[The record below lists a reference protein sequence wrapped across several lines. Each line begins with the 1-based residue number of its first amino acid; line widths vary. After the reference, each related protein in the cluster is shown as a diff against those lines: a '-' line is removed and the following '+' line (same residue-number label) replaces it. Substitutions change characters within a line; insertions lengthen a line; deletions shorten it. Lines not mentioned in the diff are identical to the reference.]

1 MLRHLTGLLAG
12 LALAPPLWLALAWA
26 CGELYPNVLRGGAE
40 GFSPLALA
48 AVGTLMA
55 VGVVCGFLAGA
66 RVTPLAAFVAG
77 AVPLAY
83 ALWPVL
89 APGSVDAVLPGWIPP
104 DSLFH
109 PRGPGLPAGLLVGAL
124 LFISAVVPSR
134 WRSYRAGDPPPAPL
148 PVPAPAPA
156 PAGRGGPAPRGTVD
170 DAAEPV
176 GAYPDDAYTGDP
188 YADDLD
194 GDPAKT
200 TTPLRRGRAA
210 DAPWQ
215 GAEPADGEPHDTREF
230 HRGDRR

>member
-26 CGELYPNVLRGGAE
+26 CGELYPNVLRGGTE

-77 AVPLAY
+77 ALPLAY

-89 APGSVDAVLPGWIPP
+89 APGSVDAVLPGWIPQ

-109 PRGPGLPAGLLVGAL
+109 PRGPGLPAGLLVGAV

-148 PVPAPAPA
+148 PVPPPAPA
-156 PAGRGGPAPRGTVD
+156 TAAPPVERGGGRGPVGGHAGDP
-170 DAAEPV
+170 AAEPV
-176 GAYPDDAYTGDP
+176 NDDPYGDP
-188 YADDLD
+188 YDD
-194 GDPAKT
+194 PTKT
-200 TTPLRRGRAA
+200 TTPLRRGASARTT
-210 DAPWQ
+210 WS
-215 GAEPADGEPHDTREF
+215 GSGPAGDDPSDTREF
-230 HRGDRR
+230 HRRETR